1 MVEKI
6 MRKYALSERGARDL
20 VKATAACSVQNFVL
34 MLPVCL
40 LYLLVSDMLAE
51 NVPDRHYWLFGA
63 GIVAIAALICLAA
76 YCEYNATY
84 FASYKESGVRRIRLA
99 EQIRKLPMSYF
110 GKKDLSD
117 LTSTMMADC
126 TTLEQSFSHFMPQF
140 FGAIISTCIVA
151 VCVFAFEW
159 RLALA
164 ALWPLPISLCMV
176 AFSKRFQN
184 AFQRRQMKAKMDCAD
199 GIQEC
204 LETARDLRSCN
215 AQGKYLE
222 GLDKKIKAVER
233 GAVKCELAVALF
245 VVTAQMLLKF
255 GIATVTLAGA
265 VFLADGS
272 LELLTF
278 IAFLMLVS
286 RFYDPMSG
294 ALQNLA
300 AILST
305 QINIDRMREIE
316 QYPVQNGSED
326 FRPTGYDIVFDD
338 VTFSYGDGEKVL
350 DGVTF
355 TAKQGK
361 VTALIGPSGGGKST
375 VAKLAARFWDADGG
389 SVSIG
394 GVNVRDVD
402 PETLLSA
409 YSIVFQDVTLFDNTV
424 MENIRIGKLGATD
437 EEVLAAAKKANC
449 DEFVSKLPDG
459 YATVIGENGSTLSGG
474 ERQRISIARA
484 LLKDSP
490 VILLD
495 EATASLDADN
505 ETSIQQAISRMIER
519 KTVLII
525 AHRMRTVAGAD
536 KLVVIKDGKV
546 AEQGTP
552 KQLEQSGGFYA
563 RTSALQSK

>member
-20 VKATAACSVQNFVL
+20 VKATAACTVQNFVL

-355 TAKQGK
+355 TAKQGE

-449 DEFVSKLPDG
+449 DEFVLKLPDG

>member
-1 MVEKI
+1 M
-6 MRKYALSERGARDL
+6 
-20 VKATAACSVQNFVL
+20 
-34 MLPVCL
+34 
-40 LYLLVSDMLAE
+40 
-51 NVPDRHYWLFGA
+51 
-63 GIVAIAALICLAA
+63 
-76 YCEYNATY
+76 
-84 FASYKESGVRRIRLA
+84 
-99 EQIRKLPMSYF
+99 
-110 GKKDLSD
+110 
-117 LTSTMMADC
+117 
-126 TTLEQSFSHFMPQF
+126 
-140 FGAIISTCIVA
+140 
-151 VCVFAFEW
+151 
-159 RLALA
+159 A

-355 TAKQGK
+355 TAKQGE

-449 DEFVSKLPDG
+449 DEFVLKLPDG

>member
-20 VKATAACSVQNFVL
+20 VKATAACTVQNFVL

-204 LETARDLRSCN
+204 LEMARDLRSCN

-294 ALQNLA
+294 ALQNFA

-305 QINIDRMREIE
+305 QINIDRMRELE

-326 FRPTGYDIVFDD
+326 FRPTGYDIVFDN

-355 TAKQGK
+355 TAKQGE

>member
-294 ALQNLA
+294 ALQNFA

-326 FRPTGYDIVFDD
+326 FRPTGYDIVFDN

-355 TAKQGK
+355 TAKQGE

-459 YATVIGENGSTLSGG
+459 YSTVIGENGSTLSGG

-552 KQLEQSGGFYA
+552 KQLEESGGFYA

>member
-1 MVEKI
+1 M
-6 MRKYALSERGARDL
+6 
-20 VKATAACSVQNFVL
+20 
-34 MLPVCL
+34 
-40 LYLLVSDMLAE
+40 
-51 NVPDRHYWLFGA
+51 
-63 GIVAIAALICLAA
+63 
-76 YCEYNATY
+76 
-84 FASYKESGVRRIRLA
+84 
-99 EQIRKLPMSYF
+99 
-110 GKKDLSD
+110 
-117 LTSTMMADC
+117 
-126 TTLEQSFSHFMPQF
+126 
-140 FGAIISTCIVA
+140 
-151 VCVFAFEW
+151 
-159 RLALA
+159 A

-326 FRPTGYDIVFDD
+326 FSPTGYDIVFDD

-355 TAKQGK
+355 TAKQGE

-437 EEVLAAAKKANC
+437 EELRRIRLKTSLRVCDRHRRKRKHAFGGRKAE
-449 DEFVSKLPDG
+449 DIHSESF
-459 YATVIGENGSTLSGG
+459 A
-474 ERQRISIARA
+474 
-484 LLKDSP
+484 
-490 VILLD
+490 
-495 EATASLDADN
+495 
-505 ETSIQQAISRMIER
+505 
-519 KTVLII
+519 
-525 AHRMRTVAGAD
+525 
-536 KLVVIKDGKV
+536 
-546 AEQGTP
+546 
-552 KQLEQSGGFYA
+552 
-563 RTSALQSK
+563 

>member
-355 TAKQGK
+355 TAKQGE

-402 PETLLSA
+402 PEKLLSA

-459 YATVIGENGSTLSGG
+459 YSTVIGENGSTLSGG

-552 KQLEQSGGFYA
+552 KQLEESGGFYA

>member
-20 VKATAACSVQNFVL
+20 VKATAACAVQNFVL

-355 TAKQGK
+355 TAKQGE

-449 DEFVSKLPDG
+449 DEFVSKLPYG

>member
-20 VKATAACSVQNFVL
+20 VKATAACTVQNFVL

-294 ALQNLA
+294 ALQNFA

-305 QINIDRMREIE
+305 QINIDRMRELE

-326 FRPTGYDIVFDD
+326 FRPTGYDIVFDN

-355 TAKQGK
+355 TAKQGE

>member
-20 VKATAACSVQNFVL
+20 VKATAACTVQNFVL

-355 TAKQGK
+355 TAKQGE